1 MKYLSLNN
9 SIKEGNAMEW
19 TLKDD
24 KYMTSSE
31 VKQLRKSTEEK
42 AIVDIAK
49 GRMTWPKIWM
59 LIDLAT
65 CSGLRVQ
72 EMADLKVQDLSLSGK
87 EPFLTVQNGK
97 GGKKRNV
104 QLNDRLVKHIKQH
117 IKREGLKEDDYLLI
131 SSHKKKYTTRALQK
145 HFKTA
150 CKVAGLP
157 EHYSIH
163 SARHTF
169 ATLLYGASKDLR
181 EVQQQLGHSKPSTT
195 AIYASATKE
204 TINKDM
210 NCVFNSL

>member
-1 MKYLSLNN
+1 MRG
-9 SIKEGNAMEW
+9 GNAMEW
-19 TLKDD
+19 QLKDD
-24 KYMTSSE
+24 RYMSSSE
-31 VKQLRKSTEEK
+31 VKQLRKFTEEK
-42 AIVDIAK
+42 AIVDLAT
-49 GRMTWPKIWM
+49 GRTTWPKIWM

-72 EMADLKVQDLSLSGK
+72 EMADLKVGDLSLTGK
-87 EPFLTVQNGK
+87 EPFLIVQNGK

-117 IKREGLKEDDYLLI
+117 IKRGGLNQEDHLLI
-131 SSHKKKYTTRALQK
+131 SSHKKGYTTRALQK

-150 CKVAGLP
+150 CQVAGLP
-157 EHYSIH
+157 ENYSIH

-169 ATLLYGASKDLR
+169 ATLLYSRTKDLR

-204 TINKDM
+204 DISRDM
-210 NCVFNSL
+210 NCVFNNL